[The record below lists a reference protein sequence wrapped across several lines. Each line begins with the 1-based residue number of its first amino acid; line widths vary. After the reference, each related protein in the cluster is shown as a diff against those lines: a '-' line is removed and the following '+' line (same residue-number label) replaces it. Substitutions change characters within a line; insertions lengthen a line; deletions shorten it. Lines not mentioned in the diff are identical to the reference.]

1 MTRPG
6 LVTNRAR
13 STYVQ
18 NCCCTP
24 RHTRYVSVAAAAE
37 LAGVSTKTIRR
48 KIADGTI
55 KAHRVGTRTI
65 RISSAEL
72 DNLFVPIPNARTGG
86 DAA

>member
-1 MTRPG
+1 MFKTAAVHH
-6 LVTNRAR
+6 VTP
-13 STYVQ
+13 
-18 NCCCTP
+18 C
-24 RHTRYVSVAAAAE
+24 YVSVAAAAE